1 MQMQSISH
9 KINILFQDFK
19 GFCIRLSISG
29 FINSLSKR
37 IYYSKPIGKQIN
49 WKKKKMNHFFN
60 RFTIFYPFLSVMM
73 IWMYK
78 IFAFG
83 YWQIRK
89 KEKKKK
95 NWGNHTINL
104 KWSHIHILKISG
116 VVPSLFFFLLTSIAF
131 PLLSIVYIGE
141 GGYYS
146 IFPFPPPHTLT
157 YTFFVFPWSIATLFS
172 FEL

>member
-1 MQMQSISH
+1 MQMQSIPH

-49 WKKKKMNHFFN
+49 WKKKKLNHFSN

-116 VVPSLFFFLLTSIAF
+116 VVPSLFFFLDFYCISVAVNSLYWGGRILFNISI
-131 PLLSIVYIGE
+131 S
-141 GGYYS
+141 S
-146 IFPFPPPHTLT
+146 TPHTHI
-157 YTFFVFPWSIATLFS
+157 YFFCFS
-172 FEL
+172 LIYCNFI

>member
-29 FINSLSKR
+29 FTNSLSKR

-49 WKKKKMNHFFN
+49 WKKKNESLFN

-83 YWQIRK
+83 Y
-89 KEKKKK
+89 
-95 NWGNHTINL
+95 
-104 KWSHIHILKISG
+104 
-116 VVPSLFFFLLTSIAF
+116 
-131 PLLSIVYIGE
+131 
-141 GGYYS
+141 
-146 IFPFPPPHTLT
+146 
-157 YTFFVFPWSIATLFS
+157 
-172 FEL
+172 